1 MSFHF
6 GLFLGTNVQIQG
18 CFCFE
23 LYFFSQINLT
33 LKQKRTLTVTLI
45 CAETPSRLWR
55 LEAGEFVWGVWSH

>member
-33 LKQKRTLTVTLI
+33 LKQKRTVDSYIDL
-45 CAETPSRLWR
+45 CGDSK
-55 LEAGEFVWGVWSH
+55 